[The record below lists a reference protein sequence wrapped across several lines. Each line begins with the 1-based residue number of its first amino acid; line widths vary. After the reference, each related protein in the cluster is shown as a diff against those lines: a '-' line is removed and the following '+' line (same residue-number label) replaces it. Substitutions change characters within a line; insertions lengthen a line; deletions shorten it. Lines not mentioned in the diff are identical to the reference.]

1 MSARQT
7 NFEQALKDGYLDLHH
22 WAEHTKNLILKNF
35 GVRNIFPMGF
45 PGPYAGYQE
54 VNEKRKKTGKWFS
67 TKQAYNSLYTK
78 CYAAS
83 NGSTE
88 KIDFFFMQYLRFVD
102 AGVGKYQHYK
112 GTKKAQFN
120 KELSP
125 WGTSKRK
132 KRVQRPFLNIEIRHQ
147 ITRLRRIAIR
157 YYQHDIGGV
166 FGLLISEKKK

>member
-1 MSARQT
+1 MGILIYTTGQNTQKTSFLKILVSAISSRWAFQ
-7 NFEQALKDGYLDLHH
+7 DLMLGIKRS
-22 WAEHTKNLILKNF
+22 TKKEKKQGN
-35 GVRNIFPMGF
+35 GF
-45 PGPYAGYQE
+45 P
-54 VNEKRKKTGKWFS
+54 
-67 TKQAYNSLYTK
+67 AYNSLYTK

-166 FGLLISEKKK
+166 FGLLISEKK